1 MKKRKT
7 LKSIIIISFISL
19 VLSTGIFMCIF
30 QTILIYQRL
39 KSDKKNTTKYIEE
52 SFKADLELS
61 IKNHHQDIKSMMY
74 DVTKS
79 IANDLTDII
88 KKEKNVEFNK
98 KLIDKLLGSD
108 VHREHTILNISILN
122 QNGDILFNR
131 REWLINKN
139 YSIFK
144 KTEPQMYSFTKKAL
158 ATQEAFRVYESN
170 PSSAYKFSYRFTMAI
185 RIPETSYYV
194 FSNHIVDSTTRKLTS
209 ELNRKKE
216 KKLKIEINNL
226 EKVFIKTLLTSII
239 FEFFI
244 LLFFIV
250 VTYWIGVKLAHW
262 ISNPLVQ
269 IQDCV
274 NNYRGGQFHIGIP
287 ESGSLETANFVRA
300 FNKLGKKLD
309 GYMHKLEKEI
319 IAKNEI
325 KNEIR
330 IARNIQKSILP
341 HFSNEYD
348 NESFSLYAEL
358 VPAKNVAGDF
368 YDYFYL
374 NKEKTKLAFLIGDV
388 SGKGISAAFFMC
400 IVKTFIK
407 SLCLS
412 GSAYNKP
419 QNILEQTNKYICENN
434 DEYMF
439 VTLFLG
445 YYDITTGDFNYAN
458 AGHHSTIQLIT
469 KNNQIK
475 DFGLLNNA
483 VLGFYAEHEYS
494 TGHINIKHGEKLVL
508 YTDGITEAVSPEQKE
523 YGIEGLNK
531 ILSENI
537 TASPKNICGT
547 VIENVIKF
555 QKNTLFDDITILVFH
570 RK

>member
-7 LKSIIIISFISL
+7 LKSIIIISFLSL

-30 QTILIYQRL
+30 QTILIYRRL
-39 KSDKKNTTKYIEE
+39 KADKESTTKYIEA
-52 SFKADLELS
+52 SFKADLELT
-61 IKNHHQDIKSMMY
+61 IKTHRQDTKNMMH
-74 DVTKS
+74 DVTRS
-79 IANDLTDII
+79 IANDLAIII
-88 KKEKNVEFNK
+88 KKEKKVEFSK
-98 KLIDKLLGSD
+98 KLIDKMLGSD
-108 VHREHTILNISILN
+108 VHRAHTILNISILN
-122 QNGDILFNR
+122 QNGDILYNR
-131 REWLINKN
+131 RERLINKN
-139 YSIFK
+139 YRIFK
-144 KTEPQMYSFTKKAL
+144 KTDPQMYSFTKKAL
-158 ATQEAFRVYESN
+158 TMQEAFRVYENN
-170 PSSAYKFSYRFTMAI
+170 PSSAYKFNYRFTI
-185 RIPETSYYV
+185 SVRIPGTSYYV
-194 FSNHIVDSTTRKLTS
+194 FSNHIVDSISRRLTS
-209 ELNRKKE
+209 EFNSKKE
-216 KKLKIEINNL
+216 RKLKFEIKNL
-226 EKVFIKTLLTSII
+226 ERKFIKRVFTSIL
-239 FEFFI
+239 FECFI
-244 LLFFIV
+244 LLFFIAA
-250 VTYWIGVKLAHW
+250 TYWIGLKLARW

-269 IQDCV
+269 IQNCIHD
-274 NNYRGGQFHIGIP
+274 YREGQFHIEIP

-309 GYMHKLEKEI
+309 NYMYKLEKEI

-330 IARNIQKSILP
+330 ISRNIQKSILP
-341 HFSNEYD
+341 RYTDEFN
-348 NESFSLYAEL
+348 NESFSLYANV

-374 NKEKTKLAFLIGDV
+374 NKEKTKLAFLVGDV

-400 IVKTFIK
+400 IVKTFIR

-412 GSAYNKP
+412 DSDYHKP

-434 DEYMF
+434 AEYMF

-445 YYDITTGDFNYAN
+445 YYDIATGDFNYAN
-458 AGHHSTIQLIT
+458 AGHHPTIQLT

-523 YGIEGLNK
+523 YGIKRLNK
-531 ILSENI
+531 ILLENI
-537 TASPKNICGT
+537 TASPKNICRT
-547 VIENVIKF
+547 VIENVSKF
-555 QKNTLFDDITILVFH
+555 QKDTLFDDITILVFH